1 MAIFSPH
8 LVYREVCVLLGRQ
21 VGGQVGGR
29 MVSVSAASENLL
41 QVGASDA
48 GQQGPAGEPDRS

>member
-8 LVYREVCVLLGRQ
+8 LVYREVCVLLGR
-21 VGGQVGGR
+21 QVGGR

-48 GQQGPAGEPDRS
+48 GQQGAAGESDRS